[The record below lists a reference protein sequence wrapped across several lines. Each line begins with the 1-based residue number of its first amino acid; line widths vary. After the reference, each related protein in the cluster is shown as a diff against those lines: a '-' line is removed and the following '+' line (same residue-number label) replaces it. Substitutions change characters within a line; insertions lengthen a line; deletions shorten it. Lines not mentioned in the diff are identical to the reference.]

1 MYLKNEIESKIRA
14 FAMQALFNSKNVYIK
29 SNPIDVYDLGGPLL
43 FLDYLLTSEDGEKG
57 WVRFM
62 PDADEASQNGG
73 IVSAEKGEYPFR
85 FLNKKKLPIITN
97 REKIILGRNK
107 KLSTTLTFEYGLN
120 QLSPNDYKIY
130 CYNYPNLGV
139 MVEKNG
145 ELFIKDITTNVL
157 YKINSSESGVAVNFE
172 SINPYSFLNQ
182 LSESGDPGAIDFP
195 APELAIPNFT
205 LIPQKKDN
213 WCAAASCQMILKF
226 FNIDIPQEQIA
237 VEMKIPAN
245 ASSGGAS
252 LGNQLLVYQR
262 YLGALN
268 FIADSNPKGQDC
280 VSALQKG
287 HPIKNG
293 IFQHA
298 QVITGWKI
306 INDKKYFQIHDPMPV
321 NIGTVKFQNPYIV
334 FPINYIFSQA

>member
-1 MYLKNEIESKIRA
+1 MYLKNEIELKIKA
-14 FAMQALFNSKNVYIK
+14 FAMQALFNSKNVFIK
-29 SNPIDVYDLGGPLL
+29 SNPIDVYDLAGPLL
-43 FLDYLLTSEDGEKG
+43 FLDYLLITEEGEKG

-62 PDADEASQNGG
+62 PDADEASHNGG

-85 FLNKKKLPIITN
+85 FLNKRNLPRIAN
-97 REKIILGRNK
+97 REKIIIGRNK
-107 KLSTTLTFEYGLN
+107 KLSTTLSFEYGLN
-120 QLSPNDYKIY
+120 QFLQNDYKIY

-145 ELFIKDITTNVL
+145 ALYIKDITTSVF
-157 YKINSSESGVAVNFE
+157 YKINTSESGVNANFE

-182 LSESGDPGAIDFP
+182 LSESGDPGPLEFP
-195 APELAIPNFT
+195 NSELAIANFT

-213 WCAAASCQMILKF
+213 WCAAASCQMILAYY
-226 FNIDIPQEQIA
+226 NIDIPQEQIA

-252 LGNQLLVYQR
+252 LSNQLLVYQK
-262 YLGALN
+262 YLGTLN

-280 VSALQKG
+280 VNLLKKN

-306 INDKKYFQIHDPMPV
+306 INEKKYFQINDPMPV
-321 NIGTVKFQNPYIV
+321 NIGTVKYQNPYII
-334 FPINYIFSQA
+334 FPINYIFSQT